1 MRHPLALAGLAC
13 MALGFSVPGGSATQ
27 TGANTMTNEQGC
39 VRQRGS
45 PQDPGTSPPPV
56 MEACLGPYKLQ
67 IPANYFDDQ
76 MGPNFDGSFGLY
88 LEYPELNAFAP
99 GERAHLKLDVATR
112 TVNIGYRYLDRVD
125 PDAFLRR
132 QYTPDGAT
140 QDTPEADINTRIKGE
155 EKDGLTP
162 YYANVAAYREHYRAQ
177 GLKPSNS
184 IMEASYYKDWYVS
197 RDAKG
202 NIDTII
208 KCTSRAVEP
217 SGVEFREGKLVRSK
231 ERELPSCE
239 HVFVI
244 PEMKVAVEIDYV
256 RVALKD
262 WKKIQDRAR
271 SALKTSCRRPP
282 APERLPA
289 TRR

>member
-39 VRQRGS
+39 VRQRGG

-177 GLKPSNS
+177 VLKPSNS

>member
-39 VRQRGS
+39 VRQRGG

-125 PDAFLRR
+125 TDAFLRR

>member
-39 VRQRGS
+39 VRQRGG

-88 LEYPELNAFAP
+88 LEYPELNTFAP

>member
-39 VRQRGS
+39 VRQRGG

-67 IPANYFDDQ
+67 IPANYFGDQ

>member
-1 MRHPLALAGLAC
+1 
-13 MALGFSVPGGSATQ
+13 
-27 TGANTMTNEQGC
+27 MTNEQGC
-39 VRQRGS
+39 VRQRGG

-140 QDTPEADINTRIKGE
+140 QDTPEADINTRTKGE
-155 EKDGLTP
+155 EIHGLTP
-162 YYANVAAYREHYRAQ
+162 YYANVAAYREHYLAQ

>member
-39 VRQRGS
+39 VRQRGG

-239 HVFVI
+239 HVLVI

>member
-13 MALGFSVPGGSATQ
+13 IALGLAVPGCSATQ

-39 VRQRGS
+39 VRQRGG

-56 MEACLGPYKLQ
+56 MEACLGPYKLH

-88 LEYPELNAFAP
+88 LEYPDLNAFAP

-125 PDAFLRR
+125 PDVFLRR
-132 QYTPDGAT
+132 QYTPDGTA
-140 QDTPEADINTRIKGE
+140 QDTPEADINTRIKGA
-155 EKDGLTP
+155 EKNGLTP
-162 YYANVAAYREHYRAQ
+162 YYANIAAYREHYLAQ

-184 IMEASYYKDWYVS
+184 IMDASYYKDWYVR
-197 RDAKG
+197 RDAQG

-208 KCTSRAVEP
+208 KCTSREVEQ
-217 SGVEFREGKLVRSK
+217 SGVEVREGKLVRSK
-231 ERELPSCE
+231 ERELPRCE
-239 HVFVI
+239 HIFVI
-244 PEMKVAVEIDYV
+244 PELKVAVEIDYV

-262 WKKIQDRAR
+262 WNKIQDRAR
-271 SALKTSCRRPP
+271 SALKDFMP
-282 APERLPA
+282 AR
-289 TRR
+289 TGT

>member
-1 MRHPLALAGLAC
+1 

-39 VRQRGS
+39 VRQRGG

-155 EKDGLTP
+155 ENDGLTP

>member
-39 VRQRGS
+39 VRQRGG

-208 KCTSRAVEP
+208 KCTSRA
-217 SGVEFREGKLVRSK
+217 EFREGKLVRSK

>member
-1 MRHPLALAGLAC
+1 

-39 VRQRGS
+39 VRQRGG

-197 RDAKG
+197 RGAQG

>member
-1 MRHPLALAGLAC
+1 

-39 VRQRGS
+39 VRQRGG

>member
-1 MRHPLALAGLAC
+1 
-13 MALGFSVPGGSATQ
+13 
-27 TGANTMTNEQGC
+27 MTNEQGC
-39 VRQRGS
+39 VRQRGG

-125 PDAFLRR
+125 PNAFLRR
-132 QYTPDGAT
+132 QYTPDSAT
-140 QDTPEADINTRIKGE
+140 QDTPEADISTRIKGE

-162 YYANVAAYREHYRAQ
+162 YYANVAAYREHYLAQ

-184 IMEASYYKDWYVS
+184 IMDASYYKDWYVS

-208 KCTSRAVEP
+208 KCTSREVEP

-231 ERELPSCE
+231 ERELPTCE

-244 PEMKVAVEIDYV
+244 PEMKVAVEINYV

-271 SALKTSCRRPP
+271 SALKDFMP
-282 APERLPA
+282 AHA
-289 TRR
+289 GT